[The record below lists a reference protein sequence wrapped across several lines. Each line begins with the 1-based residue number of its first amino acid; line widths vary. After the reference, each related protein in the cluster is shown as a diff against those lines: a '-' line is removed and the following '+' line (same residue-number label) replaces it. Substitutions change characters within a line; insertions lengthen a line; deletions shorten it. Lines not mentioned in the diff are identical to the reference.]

1 VYQID
6 SFSEVLRAG
15 GKLLRRPSRLGVSP
29 TVWLLG
35 LTSLCTDISSEMVAS
50 VLPLYALVKLKLD
63 PFSIGVIGG
72 VYLGAGSLVR
82 LVGGGL
88 ADRTG
93 RYKTVAAAGYTLSAA
108 TRLGLVA
115 FGGSWASLLWLVS
128 IDRLGKGVRSDAR
141 DALISFSGPP
151 ERLGTAFGVHRAL
164 DTAGALIGPL
174 VAFGLLWAAP
184 GAYDA
189 VFVVSL
195 CAAVIGLAI
204 LFLFVEN
211 ATPTGPSLERRAQV
225 TPGAIARLLRR
236 PSIRPILTAGAVLN
250 LATISDAFFFL
261 TLQHRLEF
269 QVGFFPLLYVA
280 TSAIY
285 MILALPAGV
294 LADRIGRTRVFI
306 GSHVLL
312 LVAYAAL
319 LRPSLGTVEIVGYVA
334 LLGAYYAGTD
344 GVLMALVGARLPR
357 SLRSTG
363 MASVNTVVGLA
374 RFAASLLFGWLWT
387 WGGLELAVAV
397 AAAALLAAIV
407 LGGYLLGWKED
418 FASFDDDP
426 SAA

>member
-15 GKLLRRPSRLGVSP
+15 GRLLRRPSRLGVSP